1 LATKTLDIIFESPK
15 LNLFTLSKH
24 RGTSMKKIL
33 ILDIGNGLNKGNLAL
48 LYSAIDTI
56 KIYAPNVEFSLM
68 YYGND
73 GSHSNL
79 NIKEQHLVGKVYP
92 KKPKDSMVSFL
103 YLLQCT
109 SVYALTKFGINASI
123 SKNSKL
129 FSYYDNDIV
138 VVIGGD
144 TMSPNGKYETNTL
157 TPFINILYAITL
169 GKPTVLYGESLGYYT
184 NHIIDSIAKFVLNKT
199 SLILV
204 RDKLSLEYLNGYRLN
219 KPDIY
224 FTADSAFLLPPCSI
238 SRICDIFSIEKI
250 NYLKKPLIGI
260 NTSNLINNQFNK
272 NDRSA
277 NISSI
282 DIMAKVIDHLIEN
295 LDANIIM
302 VPHVYEAGN
311 DDRVTASSIFK
322 QIKNKSNIYMIKNE
336 YSPQEL
342 KGIIGK
348 CDLFIGGRMHS
359 TIASTSMLVPTVGI
373 AYSHKM
379 YGIIGNMLGQEK
391 YIVDVNELSYEK
403 LISTIYDAWDNRSK
417 IKKELESII
426 PVVKERA
433 MLNGKYVSEL
443 LKN

>member
-1 LATKTLDIIFESPK
+1 
-15 LNLFTLSKH
+15 
-24 RGTSMKKIL
+24 MKKIL

-56 KIYAPNVEFSLM
+56 KIYSPTAEFSLM

-79 NIKEQHLVGKVYP
+79 NIKEQHLVGKVHP
-92 KKPKDSMVSFL
+92 KKPKDALRSFL
-103 YLLQCT
+103 YILHCT
-109 SVYALTKFGINASI
+109 SVYALTKFGTNVSI

-129 FSYYDNDIV
+129 FNYYDNDIV

-144 TMSPNGKYETNTL
+144 TMSPSGKYEINTL
-157 TPFINILYAITL
+157 TPFTNILYALML
-169 GKPTVLYGESLGYYT
+169 GKPTVLYGESFGYYT
-184 NHIIDSIAKFVLNKT
+184 NPFIASIAKFLFNKT

-204 RDKLSLEYLNGYRLN
+204 RDNLSLEYLNGCCLT
-219 KPDIY
+219 KPAIY
-224 FTADSAFLLPPCSI
+224 LTADSAFLLPSCSI
-238 SRICDIFSIEKI
+238 SRIYEIFSIEGI
-250 NYLKKPLIGI
+250 TDLKKPLIGI
-260 NTSNLINNQFNK
+260 NSSNLINRQFNK
-272 NDRSA
+272 DNTSV

-282 DIMAKVIDHLIEN
+282 DIMVKVINNLIEN
-295 LDANIIM
+295 LGVNIIL

-311 DDRVTASSIFK
+311 DDRVAASSIFEK
-322 QIKNKSNIYMIKNE
+322 IKNKSNVSMIKNE

-391 YIVDVNELSYEK
+391 YIVDIKELSYEK
-403 LISTIYDAWDNRSK
+403 LVSTVYDAWNNRLE